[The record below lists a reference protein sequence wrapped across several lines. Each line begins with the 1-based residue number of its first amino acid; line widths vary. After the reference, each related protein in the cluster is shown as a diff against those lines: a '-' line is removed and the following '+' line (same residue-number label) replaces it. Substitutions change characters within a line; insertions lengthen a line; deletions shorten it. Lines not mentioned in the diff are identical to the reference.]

1 MARGNRK
8 LLVAV
13 TIVALALL
21 GVAIVEGDLPE
32 ALTHVGSLVIGL
44 LNRFG
49 AAASLALLYIEE
61 SGIPLPVP
69 GDFYVAFLGRLN
81 AGSFQRLLLAWLG
94 IIAVVAAGASNLYW
108 LSRRW
113 GPATLRHPIGRRLL
127 HINEHR
133 LEKAHAWFDRWG
145 PWAIIF
151 GRHLPGFRIAI
162 TVIAATVGVPYR
174 VFVPSVAVSTGI
186 WAAVG
191 LWLGATLGETISGV
205 FFDRGWIYF
214 AGLGVGIVALAVTLV
229 FAWRRW
235 GVSRPVSA
243 RAGE

>member
-1 MARGNRK
+1 MLRRNK
-8 LLVAV
+8 KSLVAV
-13 TIVALALL
+13 AVIALVLV

-49 AAASLALLYIEE
+49 AAACLVLLYIEE

-81 AGSFQRLLLAWLG
+81 AGSLPRLLVAWLS

-108 LSRRW
+108 LVRRW
-113 GPATLRHPIGRRLL
+113 GPAMLRHPVGRRVL
-127 HINEHR
+127 HLNERR
-133 LEKAHAWFDRWG
+133 LQRAHVWFDRWG
-145 PWAIIF
+145 VWAIIF

-162 TVIAATVGVPYR
+162 TLIAATVGVPYR
-174 VFVPSVAVSTGI
+174 VFVPSVAVSTAI
-186 WAAVG
+186 WAGVG

-214 AGLGVGIVALAVTLV
+214 AGLGVAIVALAVTLV

-235 GVSRPVSA
+235 GVSQAVSA
-243 RAGE
+243 

>member
-1 MARGNRK
+1 MLGRNRK
-8 LLVAV
+8 TLVGV
-13 TIVALALL
+13 VLVALALL

-32 ALTHVGSLVIGL
+32 ALTHVGSLVIAL

-49 AAASLALLYIEE
+49 AAACLALLYVEE

-81 AGSFQRLLLAWLG
+81 AGSLSRLLEAWLG
-94 IIAVVAAGASNLYW
+94 IIAVVVAGSSNLYW
-108 LSRRW
+108 LARRW
-113 GPATLRHPIGRRLL
+113 GPAILSNPIGGRLL
-127 HINEHR
+127 HLDEHR
-133 LEKAHAWFDRWG
+133 MKKAHAWFDRWG

-162 TVIAATVGVPYR
+162 TVIAASVGVPYR
-174 VFVPSVAVSTGI
+174 VFAPSVAVSTAI

-214 AGLGVGIVALAVTLV
+214 AGLALAIVTLAAALV

-235 GVSRPVSA
+235 GLSAGYVSMSR
-243 RAGE
+243 

>member
-1 MARGNRK
+1 MFRRNRNAIIA
-8 LLVAV
+8 VA
-13 TIVALALL
+13 IVALVLL
-21 GVAIVEGDLPE
+21 AVAIVEGDLPE
-32 ALTHVGSLVIGL
+32 ALTHIGSLVIGL

-49 AAASLALLYIEE
+49 AAACLALLYIEE

-81 AGSFQRLLLAWLG
+81 AGSLQRLMLAWLG
-94 IIAVVAAGASNLYW
+94 IIAVVVAGSSNLYW
-108 LSRRW
+108 IARRW

-145 PWAIIF
+145 PLAIIF
-151 GRHLPGFRIAI
+151 GRHLPGFRVAI

-174 VFVPSVAVSTGI
+174 VFVPSVAVSTAI

-191 LWLGATLGETISGV
+191 LWLGATLGETIGGL

-214 AGLGVGIVALAVTLV
+214 AGQALATVALAVTLV

-235 GVSRPVSA
+235 GVA
-243 RAGE
+243 RAMSA